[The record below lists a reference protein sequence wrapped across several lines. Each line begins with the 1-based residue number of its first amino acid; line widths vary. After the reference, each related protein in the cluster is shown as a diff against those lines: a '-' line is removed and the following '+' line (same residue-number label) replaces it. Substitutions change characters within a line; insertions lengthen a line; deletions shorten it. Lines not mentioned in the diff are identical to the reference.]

1 MAKKNFAFI
10 FENLDSLE
18 LEHRGVTVSKASRSD
33 RNLGKSYLAPKPSS
47 FLLVSEGLPKSHRK
61 DKVLKRELIRMDINL
76 HLIDVRCTQASE
88 NLFIFFRGRK
98 KQIWSSGLGAILAE
112 TFISNFKSK
121 LSQTSW
127 LQTITGLDPFLVLVI
142 YWGA

>member
-33 RNLGKSYLAPKPSS
+33 RSLGKSYLAPKPSS

-76 HLIDVRCTQASE
+76 HLIDVPCTQASE
-88 NLFIFFRGRK
+88 NLFIFFRGRE
-98 KQIWSSGLGAILAE
+98 KQI
-112 TFISNFKSK
+112 
-121 LSQTSW
+121 
-127 LQTITGLDPFLVLVI
+127 
-142 YWGA
+142 